1 MNSNDDCGSQ
11 EVNNKEERNKKK
23 ELLMKEE
30 MSWKKEE
37 MLEKKMSEEEIL
49 EAKMLEEE
57 KRWKEDSLRK
67 LANIQIKKVDR
78 TRGKECLR
86 EKGEGSRN
94 SEENFNVIEVLVS
107 RDGYN
112 LID

>member
-1 MNSNDDCGSQ
+1 MDNIVDCRSQ
-11 EVNNKEERNKKK
+11 DVKNKEDYNQERI
-23 ELLMKEE
+23 
-30 MSWKKEE
+30 KKEE
-37 MLEKKMSEEEIL
+37 MLGEEEKML
-49 EAKMLEEE
+49 DGEKWNKKDEMLEEKME
-57 KRWKEDSLRK
+57 EERRWKEDSLRK